1 MSESETDY
9 GSSPCKTVPDADKQ
23 ILEWTSRLELET
35 VQLRD
40 TSESLFK
47 IIKENVGELAECRR
61 LFQRQLEKEKEQ
73 ERQKGLYDGYT
84 LWAVCVA
91 VHANNTGY

>member
-1 MSESETDY
+1 MAEENESETDY
-9 GSSPCKTVPDADKQ
+9 GSSPFKKIPDADKQ

-47 IIKENVGELAECRR
+47 IIKENVDELSHSRK
-61 LFQRQLEKEKEQ
+61 LFQAELDSRKGMVSMHN
-73 ERQKGLYDGYT
+73 ERNIYL
-84 LWAVCVA
+84 V
-91 VHANNTGY
+91 